1 MVKSKKKN
9 RISKRTITIACI
21 LIVLAGA
28 ICGITIFIGLGG
40 NRIFTNGNV
49 TVEQIQANMK
59 SAISGYTYA
68 LQTLDIEKTVANQG
82 STTCR
87 YVLSSTKDK
96 KERSYVYLDSDGVEL
111 YQYWDY
117 DPEAENYCIY
127 IYDSDEAVWVK
138 TSYTDEPVTGTPW
151 DVFDN
156 LTEYT
161 LLDNTECWYGTEDE
175 CYVLELIGQT
185 DDYAV
190 LYEEVFIRKSDYMPM
205 GIVTYGVSD
214 VNEDKMVKGEEISI
228 GSDNIESAEVEVP
241 TYNECVQMYEVT
253 FSNEDLKMFAAPDVY
268 LSEEDYM
275 SLIRARESEESE
287 E

>member
-9 RISKRTITIACI
+9 RISKRTITIACA
-21 LIVLAGA
+21 LVVLAGI
-28 ICGITIFIGLGG
+28 ICVITIFIGLGG
-40 NRIFTNGNV
+40 NSLFTNGTI

-68 LQTLDIEKTVANQG
+68 LQTLDVEETVAGQG
-82 STTCR
+82 STTCK
-87 YVLSSTKDK
+87 YILSSVRDSE
-96 KERSYVYLDSDGVEL
+96 ERSYVYLDSDGVEL

-117 DPEAENYCIY
+117 DSADENYCIY
-127 IYDSDEAVWVK
+127 IYDSNESVWVK
-138 TSYTDEPVTGTPW
+138 TSYTSEPVTGTPW

-161 LLDNTECWYGTEDE
+161 LLDNTEYWYGTEDE
-175 CYVLELIGQT
+175 CYVLELMGQT

-214 VNEDKMVKGEEISI
+214 VNEDKMVTGGEMSI